1 MKLMFSVLLAAIVSV
16 ASAQQQIDGIAGVV
30 GGHVVLESDIYI
42 QMEQM
47 KLQGYPIVEGS
58 RCELFENYMFQKL
71 LLQQIFLRNI
81 QFYFFLRCT

>member
-47 KLQGYPIVEGS
+47 KLQGYPIVEG
-58 RCELFENYMFQKL
+58 F
-71 LLQQIFLRNI
+71 
-81 QFYFFLRCT
+81 